1 MNNDNNSTEDSYEK
15 IAEAPTSKP
24 YSLDSLDNLD
34 ALSQYIKSTKGTRE
48 GRAIPPLEKWHPE
61 DIADMDLIIKAN
73 GEWWHEGGQMTRES
87 LVSLFAT
94 ILWKEENNGTTEYF
108 LKTPVQKI
116 RIQVEDA
123 PLLINDV
130 GIVHEDDMSW
140 LEFTTTTGDV
150 VRLDDEHSIVL
161 KAYNSNKSD
170 SNKSDF
176 SESDFSESDFN
187 NSDFSESD
195 QANQMSTAD
204 DVADSQELASTEQV
218 RPYMMVRN
226 GLTALIG
233 RNTFYH
239 LTEIGALSEENGKTI
254 LTLQSGGQSYS
265 LSMPTD

>member
-1 MNNDNNSTEDSYEK
+1 MNNDNNSVEGSHK
-15 IAEAPTSKP
+15 KLIEAPTSKP
-24 YSLDSLDNLD
+24 SSLGSLDNLD

-48 GRAIPPLEKWHPE
+48 GRAIPPLEKWHPK
-61 DIADMDLIIKAN
+61 DIADMDLTIKAN

-150 VRLDDEHSIVL
+150 VRLDDAHPIVL
-161 KAYNSNKSD
+161 KAYNSNKST
-170 SNKSDF
+170 SND
-176 SESDFSESDFN
+176 SDFSESDFN
-187 NSDFSESD
+187 NSDK
-195 QANQMSTAD
+195 ANQMSTAD

-239 LTEIGALSEENGKTI
+239 LTEIGALSEDNGKTI

>member
-1 MNNDNNSTEDSYEK
+1 MNNDNNHADSSRENNV
-15 IAEAPTSKP
+15 EAPNGKGSG
-24 YSLDSLDNLD
+24 LNDMD
-34 ALSQYIKSTKGTRE
+34 ALSHYLKSTAGARE

-61 DIADMDLIIKAN
+61 NIADMDLIIKAN

-94 ILWKEENNGTTEYF
+94 ILWKEENNGVIEYF

-130 GIVHEDDMSW
+130 GIVQEDDMSW

-150 VRLDDEHSIVL
+150 VRLDDAHSIVL

-170 SNKSDF
+170 SNK
-176 SESDFSESDFN
+176 SDFN

>member
-1 MNNDNNSTEDSYEK
+1 MNNDNNSVEGSHK
-15 IAEAPTSKP
+15 KLIEAPTSKP
-24 YSLDSLDNLD
+24 SSLGSLDNLD

-61 DIADMDLIIKAN
+61 DIADMDLTIKAN

-130 GIVHEDDMSW
+130 GIVNEDDMSW

-170 SNKSDF
+170 SND
-176 SESDFSESDFN
+176 SDFN

-195 QANQMSTAD
+195 FHNSDTANQLSTAD

-239 LTEIGALSEENGKTI
+239 LTEIGALSEDNGNTI

-265 LSMPTD
+265 LSMPTE